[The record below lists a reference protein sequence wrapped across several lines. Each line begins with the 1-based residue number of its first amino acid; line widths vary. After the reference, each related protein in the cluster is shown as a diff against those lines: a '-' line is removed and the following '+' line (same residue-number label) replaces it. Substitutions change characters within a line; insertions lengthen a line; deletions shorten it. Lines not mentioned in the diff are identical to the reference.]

1 MTGLRGVEDLARG
14 LPRDALPALQ
24 RLHLDAGRFGADGI
38 NALSKAFNRGVAP
51 ALQELSLPFNPIGDA
66 GAAAWAAAIAAGR
79 LPKQIKWLDLGGCN
93 IGNEGGKTRDRF

>member
-1 MTGLRGVEDLARG
+1 MRSLRSKDFILTLVASVRTVSTRSARPSTVVS
-14 LPRDALPALQ
+14 PR
-24 RLHLDAGRFGADGI
+24 HYK
-38 NALSKAFNRGVAP
+38 SSV
-51 ALQELSLPFNPIGDA
+51 SLPFNPIGDA